1 MGNYS
6 GPCILLLTGAA
17 VTVKNTRGV
26 DIATWPYNCIRQFRA
41 EDETGKF
48 SFVSG
53 RRGPYGVAEYVFE
66 LRNHV
71 LSELQDALSQFT
83 GAQFNIRPPSNSSGN
98 WSTRTDSLSSEVS
111 TSSSPVHRLQHQS
124 SRGSSSSLRQ
134 FGSSGD
140 VFHTISEEPHYKVP
154 LRSTSDSDTSAS
166 SPSLSPPLQSV
177 RDLPDANQAWILK
190 SQSYESAKQAL
201 AKKPKPPLKPKPT
214 KGVAPPIPPKR
225 SGLAESGHSAPQLQ
239 KPAGEKEQ
247 DRVRRYVMSNGPA
260 LRPLHSEEVAK

>member
-1 MGNYS
+1 MSTEFHATSLNLVGNYS

-17 VTVKNTRGV
+17 VTVKSTRGV

-66 LRNHV
+66 LPNHI

-83 GAQFNIRPPSNSSGN
+83 GAQFNIRPPSTSSGK
-98 WSTRTDSLSSEVS
+98 WSSRTDSVSSEVS
-111 TSSSPVHRLQHQS
+111 AYNSPVHKMQHQYTHSSSSPRL
-124 SRGSSSSLRQ
+124 

-140 VFHTISEEPHYKVP
+140 VFSTISEEAHYKVP

-166 SPSLSPPLQSV
+166 SPSLSPPTQSS
-177 RDLPDANQAWILK
+177 PDANQAWILK
-190 SQSYESAKQAL
+190 SRSYESAQQAL
-201 AKKPKPPLKPKPT
+201 TTKPKPPLKPKPT
-214 KGVAPPIPPKR
+214 KGMAPPIPPKL
-225 SGLAESGHSAPQLQ
+225 SGLAASGWSAPQLQ
-239 KPAGEKEQ
+239 KPACENEQ
-247 DRVRRYVMSNGPA
+247 GRFRRYV
-260 LRPLHSEEVAK
+260 REQ